1 MRHDLRLTILAP
13 VAIWALAFAE
23 PAQATDTLT
32 LTAEQPEITFPFQW
46 EGGVLH
52 VETHTDTSCANWS
65 QATAP
70 DTYLIL
76 RQDGAVVAQDDDGN
90 HNADTDC
97 LASKL
102 HLDLP
107 AGSYTLSVQGCCS
120 RLYGTLRLDWQQPEP
135 ATTTSTTT
143 STTATTSTTTTTT
156 STTTTTTV
164 APTTTT
170 EEPTS
175 TTTEASTTTTSTLLP
190 TTEPSSTTS
199 STVLRQP
206 ASSVPTQTTSTLPIS
221 TTSTSTP
228 TSVPEEQSP
237 ASEPPS
243 TSEPETQVEEL
254 LAEAADDGITPE
266 EAAQIIAAVQ
276 NAPESVRQQFEAEA
290 DIYSGA
296 FDEYVPLG
304 SAVPVRTRRTI
315 IAVATALTVPIAPR
329 RRL

>member
-1 MRHDLRLTILAP
+1 
-13 VAIWALAFAE
+13 
-23 PAQATDTLT
+23 
-32 LTAEQPEITFPFQW
+32 
-46 EGGVLH
+46 
-52 VETHTDTSCANWS
+52 
-65 QATAP
+65 
-70 DTYLIL
+70 
-76 RQDGAVVAQDDDGN
+76 
-90 HNADTDC
+90 
-97 LASKL
+97 
-102 HLDLP
+102 
-107 AGSYTLSVQGCCS
+107 
-120 RLYGTLRLDWQQPEP
+120 
-135 ATTTSTTT
+135 
-143 STTATTSTTTTTT
+143 
-156 STTTTTTV
+156 
-164 APTTTT
+164 
-170 EEPTS
+170 
-175 TTTEASTTTTSTLLP
+175 
-190 TTEPSSTTS
+190 
-199 STVLRQP
+199 VLRQP